1 MSTSSTAMSSA
12 TVSIRPL
19 PTEVA
24 KQINSSTAIPSLN
37 SVIIGLAKNALDA
50 GAQKLEID
58 VDYGRGSCTV
68 EDDGRGIPPVEFSE
82 NGGLAKS
89 HRELNFF
96 NSLLISLTHTSR
108 YFKNGGTSYSRV

>member
-1 MSTSSTAMSSA
+1 MSSGTA
-12 TVSIRPL
+12 SIRPL

-37 SVIIGLAKNALDA
+37 SVVIGLAKNSLDA

-68 EDDGRGIPPVEFSE
+68 EDDGCGIPFAEFSE
-82 NGGLAKS
+82 NGGLAKA
-89 HRELNFF
+89 HRELTSFNF
-96 NSLLISLTHTSR
+96 LLILLTEISR
-108 YFKNGGTSYSRV
+108 YFKKGRLSYSRM